1 MISLTLLFSR
11 LKPHKQSF
19 PTAALATAL
28 MTVVLILLWYP
39 THSAEQEM
47 TRFGDTLARTVA
59 HMSAGHLVHKDRIEL
74 AVLANELV
82 AQPEVAGVAFYN
94 TTNDILAMS
103 GTSELIHQ
111 YTAAA
116 TLDDTITGYV
126 SIVLNA
132 ASFQPGVHAGRWLLT
147 ILAVC
152 LIPLITVALLQITP
166 RGNRS
171 LPIVAVPEKPVVEP
185 QVSFALYVNLHN
197 QLALS
202 GHGSTQALQD
212 ALTMAREVGAVHSAV
227 SGLLDNRGVILLFD
241 RKSVDADQALCASAL
256 LQSLLEEFETDGEF
270 RCYLD
275 TASCQG
281 APTELNDD
289 ELTELIDEMNWE
301 DPLVIAAMAKPGAIL
316 FSETVARALG
326 SRDWVA
332 EFQHP
337 MLDDRGGASYVVEA
351 LPDAM
356 AELVTRQSRLIL
368 GFS

>member
-1 MISLTLLFSR
+1 
-11 LKPHKQSF
+11 
-19 PTAALATAL
+19 
-28 MTVVLILLWYP
+28 
-39 THSAEQEM
+39 M
-47 TRFGDTLARTVA
+47 TRFGDNLARTVA

-74 AVLANELV
+74 AVLANELI
-82 AQPEVAGVAFYN
+82 AQPEVAGVTFYD
-94 TTNDILAMS
+94 TGNDILAMS
-103 GTSELIHQ
+103 GVSERRHQ

-116 TLDDTITGYV
+116 ALDDTITGYV
-126 SIVLNA
+126 SIVLA
-132 ASFQPGVHAGRWLLT
+132 DASFQPGVHPGRWLLT
-147 ILAVC
+147 VLAV
-152 LIPLITVALLQITP
+152 LLTPLLTVALFQITP

-171 LPIVAVPEKPVVEP
+171 LPIVTVPEKPQAAP
-185 QVSFALYVNLHN
+185 QESFALYVNLHN

-202 GHGSTQALQD
+202 GHRSNQALQD
-212 ALTMAREVGAVHSAV
+212 AVTMAREVGAVHAAV
-227 SGLLDNRGVILLFD
+227 SAPLGTRGVILIFD

-256 LQSLLEEFETDGEF
+256 LQSLLEEFDTDGEF

-275 TASCQG
+275 TVSCHS

-289 ELTELIDEMNWE
+289 ELAALIDQMSWE
-301 DPLVIAAMAKPGAIL
+301 DPLMVAAMAKSGAIL
-316 FSETVARALG
+316 FSETVSRALG

-332 EFQHP
+332 EFRHP